1 MKQSLALRGI
11 EVSQAD
17 FPYVE
22 LQQLLIKQL
31 EGQLTNYKLNDIVP
45 ATVFRAEVEDE

>member
-31 EGQLTNYKLNDIVP
+31 EGKIANYKLNDIAP
-45 ATVFRAEVEDE
+45 ATIFRAEVEDK